1 MKTHILYIIIT
12 LLIINI
18 GIFMINIYKQKQ
30 ISQNNLYDY
39 FYTISRKKSEL
50 IVSCELQ
57 TINPFF
63 YIGKDTLKSINIQ
76 NLIKEKALC
85 FYFSS
90 HTCPPCLDNIRD
102 LIEKIFPDYKE
113 RNDIIFIS
121 NAMEFR
127 LLENFYEKTIFWN
140 NNKRLGPAFE
150 KSETPTFFILD
161 KDLQAKCV
169 FIADKMTPEYIE
181 DYLQIIKQRFFV
193 KK

>member
-1 MKTHILYIIIT
+1 MKMKISYLIIA
-12 LLIINI
+12 LLSINI
-18 GIFMINIYKQKQ
+18 GLFVINMYKRNK
-30 ISQNNLYDY
+30 ISKDYLYNY
-39 FYTISRKKSEL
+39 FYSITRKKNEIIAKS
-50 IVSCELQ
+50 ELQ

-63 YIGKDTLKSINIQ
+63 YIGKDTIKNINVKDV
-76 NLIKEKALC
+76 IKEKALC

-121 NAMEFR
+121 NDMEFR
-127 LLENFYEKTIFWN
+127 LLGNFYEKPIFWN

-181 DYLQIIKQRFFV
+181 DYLQIIKQRFLD

>member
-1 MKTHILYIIIT
+1 MKMKISYLIIA
-12 LLIINI
+12 LLSINI
-18 GIFMINIYKQKQ
+18 GLFVINMYKRNK
-30 ISQNNLYDY
+30 ISKDYLYNY
-39 FYTISRKKSEL
+39 FYSITRKKNEIIAKS
-50 IVSCELQ
+50 ELQ

-63 YIGKDTLKSINIQ
+63 YIGKDTIKNINVKDV
-76 NLIKEKALC
+76 IKEKALC

-90 HTCPPCLDNIRD
+90 HICPPCLDNIRD

-121 NAMEFR
+121 NDMEFR
-127 LLENFYEKTIFWN
+127 LLGNFYEKPIFWN

>member
-1 MKTHILYIIIT
+1 MKMKISYLIIA
-12 LLIINI
+12 LLSINI
-18 GIFMINIYKQKQ
+18 GLFVINMYKRNK
-30 ISQNNLYDY
+30 ISKDYLYNY
-39 FYTISRKKSEL
+39 FYSITRKKNEIIAKS
-50 IVSCELQ
+50 ELQ

-63 YIGKDTLKSINIQ
+63 YIGKDTIKNINVKDV
-76 NLIKEKALC
+76 IKEKALC
-85 FYFSS
+85 FNFSS

-121 NAMEFR
+121 NDMEFR
-127 LLENFYEKTIFWN
+127 LLGNFYEKPIFWN

>member
-18 GIFMINIYKQKQ
+18 GLFMINIYKQKQ

-90 HTCPPCLDNIRD
+90 HTCPPCLDNIRN

-121 NAMEFR
+121 NDMEFR

-169 FIADKMTPEYIE
+169 FIADKMTPEYI
-181 DYLQIIKQRFFV
+181 
-193 KK
+193 